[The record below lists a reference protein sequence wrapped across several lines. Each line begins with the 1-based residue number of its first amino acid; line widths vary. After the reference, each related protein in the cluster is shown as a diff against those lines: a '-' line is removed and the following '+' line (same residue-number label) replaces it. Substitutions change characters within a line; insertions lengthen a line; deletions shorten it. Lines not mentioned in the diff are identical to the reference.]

1 MKSGLRLLDKS
12 EFFSLVQKISKSN
25 LINKTQWNEKNLNNQ
40 VKQKSNLVYS
50 GILPNKERSK
60 SVNAIMSSLLKQE
73 KSNLSKEKKKNNKVI
88 DILISESNE
97 KNNSINNNDNDNSLN
112 EHSNINSLKKEN
124 KNLKNKY
131 HKNRP
136 SYLSDDNNL
145 INNNYGVQSMKNFL
159 FLTRNLGGNKI
170 KKKILNKLNT
180 EENNNKKIT
189 IPSTISSINNTL
201 NDLSNSKN
209 KNINDNIMNGNDD
222 LNSLSS
228 RTILTHISNN
238 SNNSNVSFFSSKS
251 FKNNNS
257 FRKNYKISNSLH
269 SHLNSLNNKN
279 KIYIPKLKFTD
290 NLLKISNY
298 YSSSSSINNNNTPY
312 KIESFS
318 NQDLITEKE
327 NIDPNN
333 KILTSSLKNNINE
346 NKNIKKNES
355 IVIELEDL
363 IVLEEKIYYIL
374 NSFHENKQYNKL
386 CIEWWNFYIYTS
398 FGGNFEEFFKNEEKK
413 NNFEIAHET
422 SILELISIF
431 LTYEVL
437 KDFSLSQSILFLL
450 INLINEVH
458 QNFLIICDYILCII
472 DGKISNNN
480 IWVNKLKNIISLKLI
495 NTINSN
501 DHMIL
506 LRKGNFTINS
516 IVKNILTQYENNK
529 NDNID
534 ISLLNIYFNKIS
546 ETTQKEL
553 NEYFKKRINNDY
565 CKKGENLSFII
576 PEINPNISIK
586 IPYLNEINEK
596 KFTLVLDL
604 DDTLINFKYD
614 NLGRGILKPRPNLFN
629 FLNEMSQI
637 FEIILFTAGTQDYA
651 DPILD
656 IIEKKKKFFDK
667 RLYRQH
673 TILIDN
679 ILIKDLSK
687 LGRDLSKVIIVDNM
701 PQNFKLQKENGIFIK
716 NFDGDKNDCKLKK
729 LIPILKLITNNY
741 NNDVRNE
748 LSKLKKEIFS
758 KITTDLEE

>member
-60 SVNAIMSSLLKQE
+60 SVNAIISSLLKQE
-73 KSNLSKEKKKNNKVI
+73 KSNLSEGKKKNNKVI

-159 FLTRNLGGNKI
+159 FLTKNLGGNKI

-251 FKNNNS
+251 FKNNS
-257 FRKNYKISNSLH
+257 FRKNYKIANSLH

-290 NLLKISNY
+290 NILKISNY
-298 YSSSSSINNNNTPY
+298 ISSSSSINNNNTPY

-318 NQDLITEKE
+318 NQDLISEKE

-346 NKNIKKNES
+346 NKNIKKKES

-374 NSFHENKQYNKL
+374 NSFHENKQYNKF

-413 NNFEIAHET
+413 
-422 SILELISIF
+422 
-431 LTYEVL
+431 
-437 KDFSLSQSILFLL
+437 K
-450 INLINEVH
+450 
-458 QNFLIICDYILCII
+458 
-472 DGKISNNN
+472 
-480 IWVNKLKNIISLKLI
+480 
-495 NTINSN
+495 
-501 DHMIL
+501 
-506 LRKGNFTINS
+506 
-516 IVKNILTQYENNK
+516 
-529 NDNID
+529 
-534 ISLLNIYFNKIS
+534 
-546 ETTQKEL
+546 
-553 NEYFKKRINNDY
+553 
-565 CKKGENLSFII
+565 
-576 PEINPNISIK
+576 
-586 IPYLNEINEK
+586 
-596 KFTLVLDL
+596 
-604 DDTLINFKYD
+604 
-614 NLGRGILKPRPNLFN
+614 
-629 FLNEMSQI
+629 
-637 FEIILFTAGTQDYA
+637 
-651 DPILD
+651 
-656 IIEKKKKFFDK
+656 
-667 RLYRQH
+667 
-673 TILIDN
+673 
-679 ILIKDLSK
+679 
-687 LGRDLSKVIIVDNM
+687 
-701 PQNFKLQKENGIFIK
+701 
-716 NFDGDKNDCKLKK
+716 
-729 LIPILKLITNNY
+729 
-741 NNDVRNE
+741 
-748 LSKLKKEIFS
+748 
-758 KITTDLEE
+758 